1 MDALIFDYDG
11 VVLDSEPYH
20 YEGFQQILKQFDITI
35 PADIYA
41 DRYLGLTDFEGFR
54 KIFNDYNR
62 TDQLDNIED
71 LVQKKTAIVQN
82 LIRNHATAIPGTVE
96 LVKSAVD
103 SKIPIA
109 ICSGALRDEVKIGAE
124 TLGILEHF
132 PVIVSAEDVSQG
144 KTDPEGYIKT
154 CRLLSEK
161 VGKKI
166 SPNRCVVCE
175 DSPAGTAAA
184 NSAGM
189 RVCGLATS
197 YAKHELPLADIVVE
211 NLSEISI
218 SQLARLIESASSEPK
233 TADS

>member
-20 YEGFQQILKQFDITI
+20 YEGFERILKQFEIKI

-41 DRYLGLTDFEGFR
+41 DRYLGLTDFDGFR
-54 KIFNDYNR
+54 KIFEDYDR
-62 TDQLDNIED
+62 LDQLENINS
-71 LVQKKTAIVQN
+71 LVLQKTEIVQN
-82 LIRNHATAIPGTVE
+82 LIKNHATAIPGTVE
-96 LVKSAVD
+96 MIKSAVEN
-103 SKIPIA
+103 KIPIA

-124 TLGILEHF
+124 TLGILDHF
-132 PVIVSAEDVSQG
+132 PIIVSAEDVQQG
-144 KTDPEGYIKT
+144 KPDPEGYIKT
-154 CRLLSEK
+154 CKLLSEK

-166 SPNRCVVCE
+166 SPDRCVVCE

-218 SQLARLIESASSEPK
+218 DQLSELINSTSSEAK
-233 TADS
+233 TADI